1 MAGRC
6 IAFFAGSR
14 YFFSYFKFL
23 DELKFALPDTFWL
36 TRRNITLR
44 HRRSALRLYCL
55 AKSSAK
61 EGASFCCY
69 RDRVSFRRKL
79 TGTKYQGGDFV
90 PKAPWRRRF
99 YMLFHGD
106 FMAKKSPDKLSLTG
120 LIFKAN
126 CKKCS
131 V

>member
-1 MAGRC
+1 VLFLLCREPV
-6 IAFFAGSR
+6 
-14 YFFSYFKFL
+14 FFSYFKFL

-79 TGTKYQGGDFV
+79 TGTKYQGEDFV
-90 PKAPWRRRF
+90 PKAPWRRRL

-106 FMAKKSPDKLSLTG
+106 FMAKKKPG
-120 LIFKAN
+120 QA
-126 CKKCS
+126 
-131 V
+131 

>member
-1 MAGRC
+1 
-6 IAFFAGSR
+6 
-14 YFFSYFKFL
+14 
-23 DELKFALPDTFWL
+23 
-36 TRRNITLR
+36 
-44 HRRSALRLYCL
+44 
-55 AKSSAK
+55 AK

-90 PKAPWRRRF
+90 PKAPWRRRL

-126 CKKCS
+126 C
-131 V
+131 